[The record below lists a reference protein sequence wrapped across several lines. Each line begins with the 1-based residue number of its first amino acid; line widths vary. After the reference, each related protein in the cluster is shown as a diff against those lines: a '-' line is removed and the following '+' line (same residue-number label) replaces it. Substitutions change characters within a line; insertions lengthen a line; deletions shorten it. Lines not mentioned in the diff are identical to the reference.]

1 MAERAI
7 MKGNEALAEAALRAG
22 CRFYSGYPITPQTE
36 ILEYLSWRIYEDD
49 VKGQLVQTEDEL
61 TGVHMA
67 CGAAAAGARVLSSSS
82 GPGFSLYQ
90 EGMSIAC
97 ALELPI
103 VVIDV
108 QRVGNGLGGISASQG
123 DYELI
128 TRGNGN
134 GDTMVITLAPA
145 SVQENVD
152 MVIEAY
158 DIAEKYRQPVI
169 ILSDAVIGQMMEGCE
184 LPDMQEHDLHKYD
197 WYLRDENAIGA
208 FGNPAVTGVKRFG
221 NAGYVLPGGFM
232 EYQGVQQKYFA
243 EIQENEQQWESI
255 NVEDADVVLVGIGC
269 SSRVAKEA
277 IKKGAKEGLKLGL
290 IRPKTVVPFPTKAF
304 EEIGENCKGLLDIEM
319 NTKGQMVNDIK
330 LASKSKYP
338 VYTYLSV
345 QDVPDA
351 DAVLAMAKKI
361 IAGEEKEERTW
372 Q

>member
-49 VKGQLVQTEDEL
+49 VNGQLVQTEDEL

-67 CGAAAAGARVLSSSS
+67 IGASAAGLRVLSSSS
-82 GPGFSLYQ
+82 GPGFSLFQ
-90 EGMSIAC
+90 EGMSMA
-97 ALELPI
+97 ASLQTPF

-134 GDTMVITLAPA
+134 GDTMIITFAPA

-152 MVIEAY
+152 MIVEAY
-158 DIAEKYRQPVI
+158 DVAEKYRQPVI

-184 LPDMQEHDLHKYD
+184 LPEMKEHDQHKYD
-197 WYLRDENAIGA
+197 WYLRDANTMKDSPFDPTLKTFFTGA
-208 FGNPAVTGVKRFG
+208 MKYPNMFQG
-221 NAGYVLPGGFM
+221 
-232 EYQGVQQKYFA
+232 YQGEQQEYFK
-243 EIQENEQQWESI
+243 EIQANEQRWESI
-255 NVEDADVVLVGIGC
+255 NVEDAEVILVGIGC

-277 IKKGAKEGLKLGL
+277 IKKGEKEGIKLGL
-290 IRPKTVVPFPTKAF
+290 IRPKTVVPFPVKAF
-304 EEIGENCKGLLDIEM
+304 EEIGPNCKGLLDIEM

-351 DAVLAMAKKI
+351 DAVLAMAKSI
-361 IAGEEKEERTW
+361 IAGEAKEEKTW